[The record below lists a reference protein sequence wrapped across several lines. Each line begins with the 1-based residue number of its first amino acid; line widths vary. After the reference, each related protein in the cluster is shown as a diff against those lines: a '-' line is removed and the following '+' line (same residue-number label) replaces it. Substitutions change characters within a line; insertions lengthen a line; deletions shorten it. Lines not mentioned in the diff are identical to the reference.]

1 MATKFQSRIVGTI
14 ILAAVGVIFLPDIL
28 DGEKKHFQEDFA
40 KIPIR
45 PTVESEA
52 VSFEVLE
59 PVNDDIELPDAPV
72 EFVVQEESA
81 TPNND
86 DATSSDEPSQ
96 VEVVINDVP
105 EANDYADSAWII
117 QLVSLKNEDNAK
129 AIVADLKNSGYP
141 ANIIKQDNGF
151 NRIVVGPD
159 VSKEKL
165 EKQIIELK
173 AIIGLEGQVLKFKPL
188 NP

>member
-28 DGEKKHFQEDFA
+28 DGEKQHFQEDFA

-59 PVNDDIELPDAPV
+59 PVNDDIELPESPV
-72 EFVVQEESA
+72 EFVVQELD
-81 TPNND
+81 TPPQVD
-86 DATSSDEPSQ
+86 SDELSPETQ
-96 VEVVINDVP
+96 PVEVVINDVP
-105 EANDYADSAWII
+105 EVNEYADSAWII
-117 QLVSLKNEDNAK
+117 QLMSLKNEDNAK
-129 AIVADLKNSGYP
+129 AVVADLQKSGYP
-141 ANIIKQDNGF
+141 ANIIQENGF

-165 EKQIIELK
+165 EKQILELK
-173 AIIGLEGQVLKFKPL
+173 KITGSEGRLLKFKPL

>member
-28 DGEKKHFQEDFA
+28 DGEKQHFQEDFA

-52 VSFEVLE
+52 VSFDVLE
-59 PVNDDIELPDAPV
+59 PINDDVELPESPI
-72 EFVVQEESA
+72 EFVVQEEVTPSA
-81 TPNND
+81 EDSNESAPD
-86 DATSSDEPSQ
+86 SQ
-96 VEVVINDVP
+96 PVEVVINDVP
-105 EANDYADSAWII
+105 EVNEYADSAWII
-117 QLVSLKNEDNAK
+117 QLMSLKNEDNAK
-129 AIVADLKNSGYP
+129 VVVADLQKAGYP
-141 ANIIKQDNGF
+141 ATIIQENGF
-151 NRIVVGPD
+151 NRIIVGPD

-165 EKQIIELK
+165 EKQIVELK
-173 AIIGLEGQVLKFKPL
+173 KITGSEGRLLKFKPL